1 MLNSGT
7 KILMLSQYTRIFIQT
22 RYSNKKGTVI
32 NNFSQWQ
39 LSLI

>member
-22 RYSNKKGTVI
+22 RYSSKKGTVI